1 MSEEQ
6 AERVELYG
14 FVTDDVEGV
23 RGQVEAALGVTFSLH
38 ESAQI
43 GPYYFAP
50 FCSPHAELTLRPNLD
65 ASADEDADEED
76 ALAEPD
82 FPDFGV
88 LLYVEWKTTG
98 HSCRAR
104 VKKLEP
110 DAQLLLVEE

>member
-14 FVTDDVEGV
+14 FLSGDIEEVREQVEG
-23 RGQVEAALGVTFSLH
+23 ALGVRFTLF
-38 ESAQI
+38 ESSEI

-50 FCSPHAELTLRPNLD
+50 LCAPHAELTLRPNLD
-65 ASADEDADEED
+65 ASAEEDADEED